1 MDSALNTTA
10 AILGKQ
16 ARFQSGKAVGNPV
29 TIIPLGRE
37 HVPIEEEPS
46 TVMEDKVAPRMDISS
61 RLLKAF
67 IIPRHMNVQYVEVA

>member
-1 MDSALNTTA
+1 MNTTA

-16 ARFQSGKAVGNPV
+16 AQFQSGKAVDKPV

-37 HVPIEEEPS
+37 RVPLEEESS
-46 TVMEDKVAPRMDISS
+46 TVMEEVAPRMDISS